1 MAQGATT
8 SELTVTEQPGQGLL
22 VTTPEGE
29 LRIGRAS
36 WIAEGGVASVPPC
49 DLTGSLV
56 YVAQGAQLVAIIA
69 LSDTLTPHAA
79 ETIAQLKA
87 QGKKLLMLTG
97 DRKPEAERIA
107 QQIGIDTLHAEL
119 MPQDKETILASLQEQ
134 GLVVAMVGDGVN
146 DGQALARADVSIAL
160 AGGSDLATSMAQLV
174 ISKPDL
180 SLLVE
185 ATEIARQTVRTIRF
199 NFLWA
204 LLYNVIAIPIAAGLF
219 TRWGLTI
226 TPAIAAAAM
235 ALSSICVVVN
245 SLLLQRR
252 IATR

>member
-1 MAQGATT
+1 
-8 SELTVTEQPGQGLL
+8 
-22 VTTPEGE
+22 
-29 LRIGRAS
+29 
-36 WIAEGGVASVPPC
+36 
-49 DLTGSLV
+49 
-56 YVAQGAQLVAIIA
+56 
-69 LSDTLTPHAA
+69 
-79 ETIAQLKA
+79 
-87 QGKKLLMLTG
+87 
-97 DRKPEAERIA
+97 
-107 QQIGIDTLHAEL
+107 
-119 MPQDKETILASLQEQ
+119 
-134 GLVVAMVGDGVN
+134 
-146 DGQALARADVSIAL
+146 
-160 AGGSDLATSMAQLV
+160 MAQLV

-252 IATR
+252 IAHNSSK